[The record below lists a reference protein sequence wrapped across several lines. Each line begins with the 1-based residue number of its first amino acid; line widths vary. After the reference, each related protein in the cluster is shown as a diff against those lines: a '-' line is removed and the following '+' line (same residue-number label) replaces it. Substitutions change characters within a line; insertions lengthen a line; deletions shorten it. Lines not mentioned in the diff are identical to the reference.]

1 MKALERPRNM
11 HERLV
16 DELRGAIVSG
26 ELAPGELY
34 SVVDLAKT
42 LEVSRTPVREALLTL
57 ASQGMVRFERNR
69 GVRILETTVHDLGEV
84 FQIRLLLEVPATHK
98 TTQGMTPELLDKLR
112 KALQGMHDAIHDDDL
127 DRMWENDRN
136 FHRLIL
142 AGTGN
147 QRIADYIDSLR
158 VIVLTKGTTTAR
170 QSREPKDIVAEHS
183 AIFERIEEGDARAA
197 AWAMHKHIL
206 HTAELLI
213 AQEAKA
219 RSAIHDID
227 LDWGK
232 YW

>member
-1 MKALERPRNM
+1 MKALERPRNL

-26 ELAPGELY
+26 ELAAGELY

-42 LEVSRTPVREALLTL
+42 LKVSRTPVREALLTL

-69 GVRILETTVHDLGEV
+69 GVRILETTIHDLGEV
-84 FQIRLLLEVPATHK
+84 FQIRLLLEVPATDK

-112 KALQGMHDAIHDDDL
+112 KALQGMRDAVDDGDL

-142 AGTGN
+142 SGTGN

-158 VIVLTKGTTTAR
+158 LIVLTKGTITAGR
-170 QSREPKDIVAEHS
+170 SREPKDIVAEHS
-183 AIFERIEEGDARAA
+183 AILERIEEGDARAA
-197 AWAMHKHIL
+197 AAAMHKHIR

-213 AQEAKA
+213 AQEAKV
-219 RSAIHDID
+219 SAIHDID
-227 LDWGK
+227 LDW
-232 YW
+232 